1 VSHGIQIE
9 EVEVSDAR
17 RQCAVEVVVREA
29 QALDVGAGGVA
40 TDSIP
45 RAWATVSGVEP
56 TGGCIREIDSRCGWW
71 LVRSMSRVSW
81 VTPIS
86 QTYAYYRNT
95 QALDHTRR

>member
-1 VSHGIQIE
+1 MSHGIQIE

-56 TGGCIREIDSRCGWW
+56 TGGCIREIDSRGGWW
-71 LVRSMSRVSW
+71 VVRKVEG
-81 VTPIS
+81 
-86 QTYAYYRNT
+86 
-95 QALDHTRR
+95 TR